1 VRVVPVQGDEA
12 VAYGSS
18 MRLTTASLRG
28 YLGSWHESR
37 TDVEASSIGFP
48 AYKRPLY
55 FSV

>member
-48 AYKRPLY
+48 AYKRPMY